1 MPYNE
6 QKRPINSIIDVSL
19 LSFDLRLKLCKGDVK
34 DMQSDKMQEKKNQE
48 ESVKKILDQI
58 KYVIVVLS
66 GKGGVGKSTVS
77 TNLALTL
84 AQQGNK
90 VGLLDADMH
99 GPTIPTML
107 GLTNMRI
114 THSTDGLKPV
124 KVTEN
129 LQVVSMGF
137 LLENQDDAI
146 IWRGPLKMA
155 AIRQLLGD
163 FNWGKLDYLIIDL
176 PPGTGDEPLSIAQ
189 IIANI
194 TGAIIVTTPQDVA
207 LVSVRKSITFVNKL
221 KIPVLGVIENM
232 SGFICPHC
240 KNKLNIFKAGGG
252 KKAADDFNVP
262 FLGSIPLDPTIVE
275 KGDEGTITMM
285 KDTVLT
291 ISFATIADNVKKSII
306 EKEVKT

>member
-1 MPYNE
+1 
-6 QKRPINSIIDVSL
+6 
-19 LSFDLRLKLCKGDVK
+19 
-34 DMQSDKMQEKKNQE
+34 MQSDKMQEKKNQE